1 MRADVC
7 YIFLLPDLRIVSVR
21 PSAGGMSWD
30 LYLDDLEIEIGYK
43 QPQDA
48 ATAAQLH
55 DFSQEAAIRAFSGAK
70 VSDHLNMW
78 HKCDSGELRERIE
91 QRGRAKA
98 TLRSPESSRAASD
111 ETAFAD

>member
-7 YIFLLPDLRIVSVR
+7 YIFLLPDLRIVSIR
-21 PSAGGMSWD
+21 PSAGDMSWG

-48 ATAAQLH
+48 ATAAQLQ
-55 DFSQEAAIRAFSGAK
+55 DFSQEAAIHAFSGVR
-70 VSDHLNMW
+70 VSDDLKMW
-78 HKCDSGELRERIE
+78 HKCDSGELWGRIE

-98 TLRSPESSRAASD
+98 TRRSPESSRAAND